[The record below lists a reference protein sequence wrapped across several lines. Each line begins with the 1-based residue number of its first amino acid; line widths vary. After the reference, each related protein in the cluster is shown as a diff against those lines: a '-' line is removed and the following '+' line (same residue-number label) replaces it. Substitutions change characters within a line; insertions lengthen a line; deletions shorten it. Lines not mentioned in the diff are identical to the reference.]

1 MRQFFEIVLPLVLPT
16 LLYLGYVMFARSRGA
31 AETPEI
37 PWIWLVIAGGALVAV
52 TFAALALFGG
62 APPSDVYRP
71 PKIIN
76 GTVQPGEFSAP
87 GNKPS
92 GN

>member
-1 MRQFFEIVLPLVLPT
+1 MKQLAEIVLPLVLPT
-16 LLYLGYVMFARSRGA
+16 LLFLGYVGYARRRGGEA
-31 AETPEI
+31 PPV
-37 PWIWLVIAGGALVAV
+37 PWVWLAIAGGVLLAV

-71 PKIIN
+71 PKLIN
-76 GTVQPGEFSAP
+76 GVVQPGEYSPTA
-87 GNKPS
+87 PS